1 MFSDWDMTPWNREY
15 CWDKM
20 WYSPATNRLHSK
32 PQRTSDWHGTSYDF
46 QSAGKKRGDWARG
59 GDKHMMG
66 KLHNTIHQNDW
77 KPQVRDWI
85 PFWVVNDL
93 RSGCVNLRGRPK
105 EHTRSQL
112 KPTPDLKN
120 GGATKAARTSS
131 RSSSLGFSNILHRIP
146 KCMFPFMF
154 SSHMIYSD
162 SRFIRD

>member
-1 MFSDWDMTPWNREY
+1 MIGIWPLGTESIAEIKCDTVQLLTAYIASLSEHLTGMEHL
-15 CWDKM
+15 M
-20 WYSPATNRLHSK
+20 ISK
-32 PQRTSDWHGTSYDF
+32 AQE
-46 QSAGKKRGDWARG
+46 KRGEWARG

-93 RSGCVNLRGRPK
+93 RSGCVNLRGHPK